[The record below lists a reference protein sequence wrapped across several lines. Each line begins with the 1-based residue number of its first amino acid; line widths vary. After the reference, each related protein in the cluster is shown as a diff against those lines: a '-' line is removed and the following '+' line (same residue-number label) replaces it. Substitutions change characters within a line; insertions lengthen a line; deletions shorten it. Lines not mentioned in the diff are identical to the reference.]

1 MPPDLAAKYR
11 AEGWWNDETIGD
23 IVAGAI
29 EKLSD
34 ATFAVHS
41 ETRPWRGTFGEVDR
55 AARAFAATLQARGLG
70 PGDVVMSQLP
80 NSVEAAIVFWG
91 AAYLG
96 AVMVPVVHFY
106 GAKEVAYVI
115 DDVQPAVIVTPAAF
129 GQIDYVA
136 NYTGI
141 LTDEQLDRWF
151 VVADDGQTV
160 PAGAHPFEDLLTEAP
175 IDAPLRVD
183 PDSPA
188 VIGFTSGTTSN
199 PKGVIHTHRTLGFEG
214 RQLGAMSGAPE
225 MPAIVGAPVGH
236 FMGML
241 NAFLIA
247 LLKDQPIH
255 LVDVWNPAFV
265 LRTMLDEGLSM
276 GGGATFFVTS
286 LLDHPDFTDEHLALM
301 PTAGMGGSTVPSAV
315 TERLTAL
322 GILVYRSYGST
333 EQPSITGCSIND
345 AEAKRLHTD
354 GCVLPGVEIRLD
366 DEGQIFS
373 RGPDLFLGYTD
384 QTLTTELIDDEG
396 WYRTGDVGELDAD
409 GYLSITDR
417 ISDVIIRGGENIS
430 AQEVEEQ
437 LLRLAGVAEAAVVAQ
452 PDERLGERAAAVLRL
467 LPGTTVPTLDE
478 VRAHLTDVGLA
489 KQKWPESIYEV
500 ADFPRTPTGKIQKFR
515 LRQQLRDGLLTPP
528 SN

>member
-1 MPPDLAAKYR
+1 
-11 AEGWWNDETIGD
+11 
-23 IVAGAI
+23 
-29 EKLSD
+29 
-34 ATFAVHS
+34 
-41 ETRPWRGTFGEVDR
+41 
-55 AARAFAATLQARGLG
+55 
-70 PGDVVMSQLP
+70 
-80 NSVEAAIVFWG
+80 
-91 AAYLG
+91 
-96 AVMVPVVHFY
+96 
-106 GAKEVAYVI
+106 
-115 DDVQPAVIVTPAAF
+115 
-129 GQIDYVA
+129 
-136 NYTGI
+136 
-141 LTDEQLDRWF
+141 
-151 VVADDGQTV
+151 
-160 PAGAHPFEDLLTEAP
+160 
-175 IDAPLRVD
+175 
-183 PDSPA
+183 
-188 VIGFTSGTTSN
+188 
-199 PKGVIHTHRTLGFEG
+199 
-214 RQLGAMSGAPE
+214 
-225 MPAIVGAPVGH
+225 
-236 FMGML
+236 
-241 NAFLIA
+241 
-247 LLKDQPIH
+247 
-255 LVDVWNPAFV
+255 VWNPAFV